1 MSKIVKNVKKLS
13 TIVKIVNIV
22 KKSCQNVGQVCFLIT
37 LIKCLKGH
45 KSLGSLCNVKSKST
59 VTLVSDSVSDKVTYW
74 AVVDS

>member
-13 TIVKIVNIV
+13 KIVKIVNIV